1 MSRKT
6 LLTIAASAELFLGA
20 YFVLAFVAWVARVFV
35 FNAGKTEFSPMLI
48 VWASLA
54 AASLWLYSK
63 TMERIR
69 DLEAAEAKLIEIAKP
84 LEPKLE
90 STEPAQDEAESH
102 TLKS

>member
-84 LEPKLE
+84 PEPELE
-90 STEPAQDEAESH
+90 SSQPAQDEPRA
-102 TLKS
+102 TC